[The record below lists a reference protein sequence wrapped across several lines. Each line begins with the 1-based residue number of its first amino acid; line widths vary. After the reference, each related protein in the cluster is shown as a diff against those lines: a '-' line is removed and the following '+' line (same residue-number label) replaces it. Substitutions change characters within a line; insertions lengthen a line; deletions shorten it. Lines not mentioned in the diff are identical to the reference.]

1 MAQLQ
6 RAGPGAIFQA
16 SAATLGECLSK
27 QLFGAPR
34 GQWASVVRHCSAAN
48 RTAIFLYCISDK
60 KLHGVFDAV
69 GEPGLRLDRDAWA
82 PPGGATRF
90 PAQVRVARRE
100 HSLIRRR
107 ELPFAEHR
115 RLTMMRGRVKGILTE
130 AEVLALLE
138 LFALNSNASA
148 SAAPAPSLAPALI
161 AASEPDE
168 AEAVAARAIEAQRE
182 LALASAKQRAEQRG
196 VERRLREAALKSAAL
211 RHKAPASSRASSYA
225 SSRTPVD
232 LEPFLA
238 SLAKR
243 FEETTTATT
252 TVGAAAAATE
262 AVAAAATDGTAMA
275 TAGDT
280 RSTTATAEGVAA
292 AVISADSTEPALAT
306 TTPRLLRRPATMTWS
321 QWRNYKKVSKR
332 LARNK
337 LGPSC
342 ETP

>member
-1 MAQLQ
+1 
-6 RAGPGAIFQA
+6 
-16 SAATLGECLSK
+16 
-27 QLFGAPR
+27 
-34 GQWASVVRHCSAAN
+34 
-48 RTAIFLYCISDK
+48 
-60 KLHGVFDAV
+60 
-69 GEPGLRLDRDAWA
+69 
-82 PPGGATRF
+82 
-90 PAQVRVARRE
+90 
-100 HSLIRRR
+100 
-107 ELPFAEHR
+107 
-115 RLTMMRGRVKGILTE
+115 MRGRVKGILTE

-252 TVGAAAAATE
+252 TVGAAATTVGAAAAATE
-262 AVAAAATDGTAMA
+262 AVAAAATDGTATAIAGGTRSTTA
-275 TAGDT
+275 TAERGDGT
-280 RSTTATAEGVAA
+280 AGMPSVATTTGAREAAGRRAIHLKRPADWSKNRWRNYRRTYRSRKPKAPLSEGMAAAAAEARAAAATGGTVTAEAGGTGATTATAEGVAA
-292 AVISADSTEPALAT
+292 VAISADSSEPALGT
-306 TTPRLLRRPATMTWS
+306 TTSRMTARPAGMTRR
-321 QWRNYKKVSKR
+321 QWNNYKTISKQR
-332 LARNK
+332 AQRVRVVGK
-337 LGPSC
+337 
-342 ETP
+342 